1 MNTKDISTAKDPD
14 VRASLGALKRAAL
27 MARQTA
33 IQTDTELV
41 IMKNGTLQRI
51 SAKELR
57 LQAETKP

>member
-1 MNTKDISTAKDPD
+1 MNTKDIANAKDPD
-14 VRASLGALKRAAL
+14 VRASLEALKRAAL

-57 LQAETKP
+57 LQAATKP

>member
-1 MNTKDISTAKDPD
+1 MNTKDIANAKDPD

-27 MARQTA
+27 LARRTA

-57 LQAETKP
+57 LQAATKP

>member
-1 MNTKDISTAKDPD
+1 MNTKDIANAKDPD

-33 IQTDTELV
+33 IQTDTDLV
-41 IMKNGTLQRI
+41 IMKNGRLQKI

-57 LQAETKP
+57 LQATTKP

>member
-1 MNTKDISTAKDPD
+1 MNTKDISNAKDPD

-57 LQAETKP
+57 LQAAAKP

>member
-41 IMKNGTLQRI
+41 IMKNGTLQKI

-57 LQAETKP
+57 LLAATKP

>member
-1 MNTKDISTAKDPD
+1 MNKKDIANAKDPD

-27 MARQTA
+27 IARQTA

-41 IMKNGTLQRI
+41 IMKNGTMQRI

-57 LQAETKP
+57 LQAATKP